1 MSTPFMPDP
10 TRAMAEFADLNVK
23 LMRGAELLGRIRDED
38 VQIATTPKRE
48 VWRQDKTVLYRYE
61 PLAERTIAVPVLMAY
76 GLVGR
81 YTMADLQEDRSLV
94 RNLLQKGVDLYTVDW
109 GHPTRSDRWLTL
121 DDYVDG
127 YLNECV
133 EFICREHKLDR
144 ITLLGICEGGVF
156 TVCYAALYPDKVK
169 NLVITITPIDFHA
182 DQAEGRPDHGFINL
196 WTRSLTPEDS
206 TA

>member
-1 MSTPFMPDP
+1 MSTPLLPDP

-61 PLAERTIAVPVLMAY
+61 PLAERTIPVPVLMAY

-94 RNLLQKGVDLYTVDW
+94 RNLLQKGVDLYTVDRGNRRVDA
-109 GHPTRSDRWLTL
+109 GHARGLHRRLSATS
-121 DDYVDG
+121 
-127 YLNECV
+127 
-133 EFICREHKLDR
+133 
-144 ITLLGICEGGVF
+144 
-156 TVCYAALYPDKVK
+156 A
-169 NLVITITPIDFHA
+169 
-182 DQAEGRPDHGFINL
+182 
-196 WTRSLTPEDS
+196 
-206 TA
+206 